1 LLAKNPVLFSL
12 VSERLLTK
20 GNNMDVTK
28 RQMDIVDAAIR
39 IIARQGFREL
49 TTKNLAKELKL
60 TEAALYRHFNS
71 KHDLVQ
77 TILSYFAEVSAQV
90 LENIRDKGLS
100 PWQKVER
107 FVMNRFEIFCR
118 QPDLGSVIFSEELF
132 RNDPALMEHMRVIMH
147 SHRNEV
153 ITYIKEAQSEGQI
166 NPNCDPDQ
174 IFRIVVGS
182 MRFTVTQWVLSGR
195 GFDLVLEGQK
205 LIKALNTLIEV
216 NK

>member
-1 LLAKNPVLFSL
+1 
-12 VSERLLTK
+12 
-20 GNNMDVTK
+20 
-28 RQMDIVDAAIR
+28 
-39 IIARQGFREL
+39 
-49 TTKNLAKELKL
+49 
-60 TEAALYRHFNS
+60 
-71 KHDLVQ
+71 
-77 TILSYFAEVSAQV
+77 
-90 LENIRDKGLS
+90 
-100 PWQKVER
+100 
-107 FVMNRFEIFCR
+107 
-118 QPDLGSVIFSEELF
+118 
-132 RNDPALMEHMRVIMH
+132 MRVIMH
-147 SHRNEV
+147 SHRTEV